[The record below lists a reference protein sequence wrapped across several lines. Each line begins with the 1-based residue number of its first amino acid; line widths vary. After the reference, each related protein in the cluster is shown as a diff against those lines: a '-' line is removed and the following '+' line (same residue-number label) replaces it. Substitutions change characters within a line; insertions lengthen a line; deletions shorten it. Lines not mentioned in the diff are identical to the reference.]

1 MMKIWGRK
9 TSSNVMKVLWLC
21 DELGIPYERIDA
33 GGAFGKT
40 KEPFYVAMNPN
51 SVVPTLEEDDGY
63 TLWESNVILRYLVAS
78 RAPQSTLH
86 PHQPRARADVERWMD
101 WQQTALNAPMVT
113 VFFTWVRLKPEERD
127 MPAHDKALAQLTH
140 LMGMI
145 ETQLAGRDYV
155 CGSFSLADIT
165 LGITVHRWFSM
176 PIARP
181 DFPNLA
187 AWYARLKTHPG
198 YMAHVAVPLA

>member
-21 DELGIPYERIDA
+21 DELGLPYERIDA
-33 GGAFGKT
+33 GGAFGRT
-40 KEPFYVAMNPN
+40 KEPFYLAMNPN

-78 RAPQSTLH
+78 RAPGSPLH
-86 PHQPRARADVERWMD
+86 PAEPRARADVERWMD

-127 MPAHDKALAQLTH
+127 MAAHDKALAQLGH
-140 LMGMI
+140 LLGMV
-145 ETQLAGRDYV
+145 EKQLAGKDYV
-155 CGSFSLADIT
+155 CGAFSLADIC
-165 LGITVHRWFSM
+165 LGITIHRWFAL
-176 PIARP
+176 PITRP
-181 DFPNLA
+181 ALPNLA
-187 AWYARLKTHPG
+187 ALYERLKQHPG